1 MRRTVVDDLLASIP
15 DGVVR
20 DIRVGAFWTAVVA
33 EVEGGRRCGLASNL
47 HREGHCHSG
56 GTGVGKAGTLLERGA
71 RELAEL
77 ARSRSLME
85 ASIGVA
91 TINALL
97 PRDESAYVD
106 LNAEEVIGRHGEGK
120 RVAVVGN
127 FPFIPRLRE
136 RVATLS
142 VFEEDPHDGCLPAEA
157 EADVIPRADVVA
169 VTGAALVN
177 HTLDELIALRRPGSL
192 LLILGPS
199 TPLSPVLYDH
209 GADFLSGSL
218 VEKVDA
224 VVAAVCQG
232 GNFRQIRRRGV
243 RLVTMRPPLRPFG

>member
-1 MRRTVVDDLLASIP
+1 MPRTVIDDLLASTP
-15 DGVVR
+15 EGVVR
-20 DIRVGAFWTAVVA
+20 DVRVGVFWTAVVA
-33 EVEGGRRCGLASNL
+33 EVGGERRCGLASNL

-56 GTGVGKAGTLLERGA
+56 GTGVGEAGRLLERDA

-91 TINALL
+91 TLNALL

-106 LNAEEVIGRHGEGK
+106 LNAEEVIARHGEGK

-142 VFEEDPHDGCLPAEA
+142 VFDEDSRDDCLPAEA
-157 EADVIPRADVVA
+157 AADVIPRADVVA
-169 VTGAALVN
+169 ITAAALVN
-177 HTLDELIALRRPGSL
+177 DTLDELIALRRSGSL

-209 GADFLSGSL
+209 GADYLSGAL
-218 VEKVDA
+218 VENVEA
-224 VVAAVCQG
+224 VLAAVCQG

-243 RLVTMRPPLRPFG
+243 RLVTMSRES